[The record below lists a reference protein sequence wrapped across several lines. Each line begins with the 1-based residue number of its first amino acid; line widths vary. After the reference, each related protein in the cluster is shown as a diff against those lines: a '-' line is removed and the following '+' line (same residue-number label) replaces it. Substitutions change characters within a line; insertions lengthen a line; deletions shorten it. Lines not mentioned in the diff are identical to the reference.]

1 MERIE
6 VVGAV
11 IMRDGL
17 VFAARRGPG
26 RPLDGLWEFPGGKL
40 EPAETPSQA
49 LVREIQEELGCTVQV
64 GEHLV
69 DTEHAYS
76 YGLVALSTYRCT
88 IVDGEPQLTEHSE
101 ARWVAIE
108 ELTQL
113 DWAPAD
119 LPTVAFL
126 TNG

>member
-1 MERIE
+1 MQRID

-11 IMRDGL
+11 IVRDGL

-26 RPLDGLWEFPGGKL
+26 RALEGLWEFPGGKL
-40 EPAETPSQA
+40 EPGETPAQA
-49 LVREIQEELGCTVQV
+49 LVREIQEELGCTVDV

-69 DTEHAYS
+69 DTEHTHS
-76 YGLVALSTYRCT
+76 YGIVALSTYLCAL
-88 IVDGEPQLTEHSE
+88 VDGEPQLTEHIE
-101 ARWVAIE
+101 ARWVATE

-119 LPTVAFL
+119 LPTVEFL
-126 TNG
+126 TNA

>member
-1 MERIE
+1 
-6 VVGAV
+6 
-11 IMRDGL
+11 MRDGL

-69 DTEHAYS
+69 DTEHAYD

-88 IVDGEPQLTEHSE
+88 IVDGEPQLIEHSE
-101 ARWVAIE
+101 ARWVATE
-108 ELTQL
+108 DLTQL